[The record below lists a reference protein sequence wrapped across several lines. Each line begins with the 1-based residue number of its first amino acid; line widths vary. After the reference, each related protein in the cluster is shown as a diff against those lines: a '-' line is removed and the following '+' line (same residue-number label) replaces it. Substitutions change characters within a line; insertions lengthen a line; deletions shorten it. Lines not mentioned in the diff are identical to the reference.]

1 MPYNQQLAERLRQK
15 LVPTVQVDEKK
26 MFGGI
31 AFMLNGNMLVGVIKD
46 AMIVRVGPDGHA
58 AALKQ
63 PGARPFDL
71 TGKPMS
77 GWVMVSKKGYD
88 TDRALER
95 WIHLAL
101 EFVRTLP
108 TK

>member
-15 LVPTVQVDEKK
+15 LVPIVQVDEKK

-31 AFMLNGNMLVGVIKD
+31 AFMLNGNLLVGVIKD
-46 AMIVRVGPDGHA
+46 SIIVRVGPDGHA
-58 AALKQ
+58 DALKQ

-77 GWVMVSKKGYD
+77 GWVMISEKGYD
-88 TDRALER
+88 SETALER

>member
-1 MPYNQQLAERLRQK
+1 MPYNQRLAERLRQK
-15 LVPTVQVDEKK
+15 LIPLVQVDEKK

-46 AMIVRVGPDGHA
+46 SVIVRVGPDGHA
-58 AALKQ
+58 TALKQ

-77 GWVMVSKKGYD
+77 GWVMVSEKGYD
-88 TDRALER
+88 SDRDLER

>member
-1 MPYNQQLAERLRQK
+1 MAYNHQLAERLRQK
-15 LVPTVQVDEKK
+15 LIPIVHADEKK

-31 AFMLNGNMLVGVIKD
+31 AFIVNGNMLVGVIKD
-46 AMIVRVGPDGHA
+46 SIIVRVGPDGHA

-63 PGARPFDL
+63 PGAHPFDL

-88 TDRALER
+88 SDLALEN
-95 WIHLAL
+95 WIRLAL

>member
-15 LVPTVQVDEKK
+15 LIPIVQVDEKK

-31 AFMLNGNMLVGVIKD
+31 AFMVNGNMLVGVIKD
-46 AMIVRVGPDGHA
+46 SIIVRVGPDGHA

-63 PGARPFDL
+63 DGARPFDM
-71 TGKPMS
+71 TGRPMS
-77 GWVMVSKKGYD
+77 GWVMVSEKGYD
-88 TDRALER
+88 SEAALER

-101 EFVRTLP
+101 EFVKTLP

>member
-1 MPYNQQLAERLRQK
+1 MPYNQQLAEHLRQR
-15 LVPTVQVDEKK
+15 LIPLVQVDEKK

-31 AFMLNGNMLVGVIKD
+31 AFMLNGNMLVGVIQD
-46 AMIVRVGPDGHA
+46 SMIVRVGPAEHA

-77 GWVMVSKKGYD
+77 GWVLVSEKGYD
-88 TDRALER
+88 SDHAFER

-108 TK
+108 SK